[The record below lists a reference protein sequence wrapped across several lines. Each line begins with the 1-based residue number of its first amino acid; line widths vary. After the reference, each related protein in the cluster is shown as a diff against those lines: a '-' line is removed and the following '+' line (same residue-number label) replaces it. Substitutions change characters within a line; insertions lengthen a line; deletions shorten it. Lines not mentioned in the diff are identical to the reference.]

1 MELYDDGP
9 SSSGLDGKTKGMI
22 ALGALLALAI
32 FAGICY
38 GLYRLGGA
46 DQAPLE
52 RLRDIAI
59 IFVVLLGVFTV
70 VLLAGVSAALAFLVM
85 QTKDRVIPLL
95 DETTET
101 VRRARGTVEFM
112 SEEAVRPVVNAAG
125 RAARIRA
132 VTNAVVGK
140 NGLFR

>member
-1 MELYDDGP
+1 MELYDETP
-9 SSSGLDGKTKGMI
+9 SSGLDGKTKAMI
-22 ALGALLALAI
+22 ALGALVVLGI
-32 FAGICY
+32 IAGISY

-52 RLRDIAI
+52 RIRDIAI
-59 IFVVLLGVFTV
+59 IFIVLLGAFTV
-70 VLLAGVSAALAFLVM
+70 VLLAGVAAALAFLLV

-95 DETTET
+95 EETTET

-112 SEEAVRPVVNAAG
+112 SEEAVRPVVSAAG

-132 VTNAVVGK
+132 MTSAVLGRD
-140 NGLFR
+140 GRR

>member
-9 SSSGLDGKTKGMI
+9 SSSALDGKTKMWI
-22 ALGALLALAI
+22 AIGAIVVLAI
-32 FAGICY
+32 ILGISWL
-38 GLYRLGGA
+38 LYSLGGA

-52 RLRDIAI
+52 RIRDIAI
-59 IFVVLLGVFTV
+59 IFIVLLGAFTV
-70 VLLAGVSAALAFLVM
+70 VLLAGVAAALAFLMV

-95 DETTET
+95 EETTET

-112 SEEAVRPVVNAAG
+112 SEEAVRPVVSAAG
-125 RAARIRA
+125 RAARIKA
-132 VTNAVVGK
+132 MTNAVVGK

>member
-1 MELYDDGP
+1 MELYDEDP

-22 ALGALLALAI
+22 ALGVLVVLAI
-32 FAGICY
+32 IVGICY

-59 IFVVLLGVFTV
+59 IFIVLLGALTV
-70 VLLAGVSAALAFLVM
+70 LLLAGVSAALAFLAV
-85 QTKDRVIPLL
+85 QTKDRIIPLL

-112 SEEAVRPVVNAAG
+112 SEEAVRPVVSAAG
-125 RAARIRA
+125 RAARIKA
-132 VTNAVVGK
+132 MTSAVVGK

>member
-1 MELYDDGP
+1 MELYDEEP

-22 ALGALLALAI
+22 ALGAVVALAI
-32 FAGICY
+32 MLGICY
-38 GLYRLGGA
+38 LLYRLGGA

-52 RLRDIAI
+52 RIRDIAV
-59 IFVVLLGVFTV
+59 IFIVLLGAITV
-70 VLLAGVSAALAFLVM
+70 VLLAGVSAALAFLVF

-125 RAARIRA
+125 RAARIKA
-132 VTNAVVGK
+132 MTNAVIGK